1 MKKITAGL
9 LAAVCILALV
19 SCSAVKPTDSRV
31 VLTLD
36 GEKLYYDCFRYVVLN
51 SRADLD
57 LGDENYWKDNPD
69 AAETLRENVTEVL
82 RRNRAIEELCKEYGR
97 RRRCQKGY
105 PRQFRPHPLCDD
117 ILRRQ

>member
-57 LGDENYWKDNPD
+57 LG
-69 AAETLRENVTEVL
+69 TRIT
-82 RRNRAIEELCKEYGR
+82 GR
-97 RRRCQKGY
+97 IIPMPQ
-105 PRQFRPHPLCDD
+105 RPSAKT
-117 ILRRQ
+117 